1 MPAPFWG
8 WPIWPCAARPCV
20 FPLMGLAYARLV
32 VILKMLDTGGCLSM
46 RQLVGIGLVITGFVL
61 VVLDVVGL
69 GAEGRG
75 EKEKGGR

>member
-1 MPAPFWG
+1 MSAPVSLRYWTADR
-8 WPIWPCAARPCV
+8 I
-20 FPLMGLAYARLV
+20 MRL
-32 VILKMLDTGGCLSM
+32 I
-46 RQLVGIGLVITGFVL
+46 IGLVITGFVL